1 MKNRFK
7 LIMSLM
13 IFLLVGCAADTHSSL
28 SGEMISNMEK
38 LVEVLES
45 VKDSSS
51 SKQAILKIKEIN
63 ELAER
68 IQERMTKLNEP
79 SEDIVKD
86 LEQKYSSRAGEASI
100 RLREV
105 VGGLIETEFGLDIM
119 NALNN

>member
-7 LIMSLM
+7 LIMLLM

-28 SGEMISNMEK
+28 SGEMIANMEK

-63 ELAER
+63 ELAEQ

-86 LEQKYSSRAGEASI
+86 LEQKYSSRAQEASV

>member
-63 ELAER
+63 ELAEQ

-79 SEDIVKD
+79 SEDITKD
-86 LEQKYSSRAGEASI
+86 LEQKYSSRAGEASA

>member
-1 MKNRFK
+1 
-7 LIMSLM
+7 M

-28 SGEMISNMEK
+28 SGEMIANMEK

-79 SEDIVKD
+79 
-86 LEQKYSSRAGEASI
+86 
-100 RLREV
+100 
-105 VGGLIETEFGLDIM
+105 
-119 NALNN
+119 

>member
-7 LIMSLM
+7 LIMLLM

-28 SGEMISNMEK
+28 SGEMIANMEK

-86 LEQKYSSRAGEASI
+86 LEQKYSSRAQEASV